1 MRNRDVAKRRC
12 RGIHT
17 TKPGN
22 VIDLLGFQ
30 EESTNF
36 ILAFVLPAC
45 VEYLCAIAFV
55 RRPVMLKSLFFQ
67 ASIALLSGLMISPT
81 AKPVLAQEVPS
92 PDPNIET
99 TKLQSF
105 ARVYVEFEK
114 IRETYLPRLKTAQS
128 VQETDDIQKEAR
140 LRIDETLKR
149 EGMTPESY
157 SQIINRLNNDGE
169 LRAKALQLIDEERKK
184 S

>member
-1 MRNRDVAKRRC
+1 MLRPISMKVVIVLL
-12 RGIHT
+12 GGLMT
-17 TKPGN
+17 SPMTKP
-22 VIDLLGFQ
+22 V
-30 EESTNF
+30 S
-36 ILAFVLPAC
+36 
-45 VEYLCAIAFV
+45 
-55 RRPVMLKSLFFQ
+55 
-67 ASIALLSGLMISPT
+67 
-81 AKPVLAQEVPS
+81 AQEAPS
-92 PDPNIET
+92 ADSNIDT

-140 LRIDETLKR
+140 LRIDEALKK

-157 SQIINRLNNDGE
+157 SQIISTLNNDGE

>member
-1 MRNRDVAKRRC
+1 MLRPISMKVVIVLL
-12 RGIHT
+12 GGLMT
-17 TKPGN
+17 SPMTKP
-22 VIDLLGFQ
+22 VF
-30 EESTNF
+30 
-36 ILAFVLPAC
+36 
-45 VEYLCAIAFV
+45 
-55 RRPVMLKSLFFQ
+55 
-67 ASIALLSGLMISPT
+67 
-81 AKPVLAQEVPS
+81 AQEAPGADS
-92 PDPNIET
+92 NIDT

-140 LRIDETLKR
+140 LRIDEALKK

-157 SQIINRLNNDGE
+157 SQIISTLNNDGE

>member
-1 MRNRDVAKRRC
+1 
-12 RGIHT
+12 
-17 TKPGN
+17 
-22 VIDLLGFQ
+22 
-30 EESTNF
+30 
-36 ILAFVLPAC
+36 
-45 VEYLCAIAFV
+45 
-55 RRPVMLKSLFFQ
+55 MLKSLFLQ
-67 ASIALLSGLMISPT
+67 VGIAMLSGLMISPM
-81 AKPVLAQEVPS
+81 AKSLLAQEAPS
-92 PDPNIET
+92 PDANIET

-128 VQETDDIQKEAR
+128 AQETDDIQKEAR

-157 SQIINRLNNDGE
+157 SQIINTLNNDGE